1 VTPTLPFPGRP
12 LILRLGAL
20 VALVS
25 VYVIAGKLGL
35 RLASVSPN
43 ATPVWAPTGI
53 ALAAVLLFGPGV
65 WPALFLSAFLV
76 NATTAGTVVSSLCIA
91 GGNTLEA
98 LIGGYCVNRWA
109 GGRAA
114 FHEGWTILNFLLLA
128 AVLSTLVSATVGTAT
143 LLAGGAHWADAGS
156 IWTTWWLGDA
166 VGDIAVA
173 PVLILWSEP
182 WHALPRGRIVEALA
196 IGLGVVA
203 MGGVV
208 FDPWSPL
215 AQGHY
220 ALGFI
225 CIPIL
230 VWAAFRFG
238 ARAAMTGVLVLAAIA
253 VRGTLHAVGPF
264 ALATPNGSLLLLQAF
279 IGVLAVT
286 SLILAASVTE
296 RRRAEAQLRVLSHS
310 DPLTGLANYR
320 ELMVVLG
327 AEIGRFQRTQ
337 RPFAVLFFDLDDL
350 KGLNDR
356 YGHVTGS
363 RALCRVAE
371 ALRSSCRVV
380 DTPAR
385 YGGDEFAVVLPE
397 SDEEAALL
405 AGRRMAGLLSED
417 PEHPPVSASFGVA
430 VCPRDGATAEALL
443 ATADRVLYTMKQ
455 GSYSKP
461 SAEAKIKP

>member
-1 VTPTLPFPGRP
+1 
-12 LILRLGAL
+12 
-20 VALVS
+20 VA

-76 NATTAGTVVSSLCIA
+76 NVTTAGTVASSLSIA

-98 LIGGYCVNRWA
+98 LVGGYCVTRWA
-109 GGRAA
+109 GGRAVV
-114 FHEGWTILNFLLLA
+114 HEGWTILIFLLLA
-128 AVLSTLVSATVGTAT
+128 AMLSTLVSATVGTAT
-143 LLAGGAHWADAGS
+143 VLLGGAHWADAGS

-182 WHALPRGRIVEALA
+182 WQALPRGRLAEALA
-196 IGLGVVA
+196 VGLGVVIT
-203 MGGVV
+203 GGVV
-208 FDPWSPL
+208 FDPWSPF

-220 ALGFI
+220 PLGFI
-225 CIPIL
+225 CLPIL

-253 VRGTLHAVGPF
+253 IRGTLHAVGPF

-279 IGVLAVT
+279 IGVLAIT

-296 RRRAEAQLRVLSHS
+296 RRRAEAQLRMLSHS
-310 DPLTGLANYR
+310 DPLTGLPNYR

-327 AEIGRFQRTQ
+327 AEIERFQRSQ

-356 YGHVTGS
+356 HGHVTGS

-371 ALRSSCRVV
+371 ALRSSCRMV

-397 SDEEAALL
+397 CDEDAGLL
-405 AGRRMAGLLSED
+405 AGRRMAHRLAED
-417 PEHPPVSASFGVA
+417 PEHPSLSASFGVA
-430 VCPRDGATAEALL
+430 VCPRDGGTAEALL
-443 ATADRVLYTMKQ
+443 ATADRVLYAMKQ
-455 GSYSKP
+455 GSYSKSP
-461 SAEAKIKP
+461 PEPKPKS